1 MIRIRLLI
9 LATVLS
15 VATACGKAP
24 ETQSP
29 APAAATAETAPIAA
43 PAPAADAAPDTAP
56 AITAVE
62 ESAGTDS
69 VGTEAAGKEAAAP
82 PDATALGKDIVLAA
96 NSSGV
101 PEKTDW
107 QYKEGPHFNALTT
120 AQGTSSSSGKI
131 EVAEVFWYGCSHCYA
146 LEPLITDWV
155 KKLPGDVT
163 FVRIPVMWNPTNEI
177 HGRIYYTAE
186 ALGKLDQITP
196 AMFRA
201 IHVENRPVTEEKDI
215 QLLFEQNGVSAADFN
230 KAFRSFSVESQLKR
244 AKDLTVRYRVKGVP
258 LLVVNGKYTTDGPE
272 IRNQQ
277 DMLAVTEELIQRER
291 QRASPRS

>member
-1 MIRIRLLI
+1 MIRIQLLL
-9 LATVLS
+9 LATALS
-15 VATACGKAP
+15 ITAACGKAP

-29 APAAATAETAPIAA
+29 APAAETAPIAA
-43 PAPAADAAPDTAP
+43 PVPVAEAEPDATPVV
-56 AITAVE
+56 TAVE
-62 ESAGTDS
+62 ESAGTES
-69 VGTEAAGKEAAAP
+69 VGTEVVGKEAATP
-82 PDATALGKDIVLAA
+82 PDANAIGKDIVLAA

-107 QYKEGPHFNALTT
+107 QYKEGQHFSTLST
-120 AQGTSSSSGKI
+120 AQGTSSSPGKI
-131 EVAEVFWYGCSHCYA
+131 EVAEIFWYGCSHCYS

-177 HGRIYYTAE
+177 HGRVYYTAE
-186 ALGKLDQITP
+186 ALGKLDLITP
-196 AMFRA
+196 AMFKA
-201 IHVENRPVTEEKDI
+201 IQVENRPMTEEKDI
-215 QLLFEQNGVSAADFN
+215 LLLFEQNGVSAADFN
-230 KAFRSFSVESQLKR
+230 KTFRSFSVDSQLKR
-244 AKDLTVRYRVKGVP
+244 AKDLTVKYRVKGVP
-258 LLVVNGKYTTDGPE
+258 LLVIDGKYTTDGPE